1 MNARN
6 SPALPFASGHIGR
19 VEKTPTHQSAM
30 NETQNQPAD
39 PLRASSGKYL
49 TFFLG
54 KEAYA
59 IPVLK
64 VREIIRMIDITPV
77 PKMPEHIKGVVNL
90 RGKVISI
97 IDLRIRFHLSK
108 ADTTE
113 RTCIVVVEVQT
124 PAKDR
129 ILMGLIVDAV
139 EEVLNI
145 GKDDIEPTPDFGT
158 RFSTEYILGMA
169 KSKGTVKTLL
179 DIDQIISAE
188 LAEVVGT

>member
-1 MNARN
+1 
-6 SPALPFASGHIGR
+6 
-19 VEKTPTHQSAM
+19 M